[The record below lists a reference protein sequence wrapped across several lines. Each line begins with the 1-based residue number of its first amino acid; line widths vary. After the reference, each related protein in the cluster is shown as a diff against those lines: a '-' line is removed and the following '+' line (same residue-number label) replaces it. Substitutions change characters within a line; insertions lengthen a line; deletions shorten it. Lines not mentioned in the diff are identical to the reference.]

1 MEHSKSLSAEGVSL
15 VQPRVEVLS
24 REQVHLVHEYSL
36 RILSTAGVRVDS
48 ERARRLFAK
57 AGGAV
62 VVDDDRVRIP
72 SELVNWALEKAP
84 DAVEIHDRNGNS
96 AFRLPGQAR
105 FGIGVTALQYQDPVS
120 DEVTP
125 FMRQHMASMA
135 RLGNALP
142 SYDVVSTVGIVQDV
156 PPDRSDLVATLE
168 MVANT
173 VKPLVILV
181 SNEELFP
188 NVLDLLEHL
197 CGDLASAP
205 FVVPYFNP
213 ISPLVIGRGTVSKMF
228 HAIER
233 GVPFIYSNYGMA
245 GASTPITPAS
255 AFVLLNA
262 ELLAGLTLSQLIR
275 EGAPIVL
282 GSLPAVFDMRGMGS
296 FYEARSY
303 LIDLACAE
311 MMAYYKLP
319 HCGTSGSGMG
329 WGPDVIAAGHQWLNH
344 LISCAGKVGLVPFV
358 GDNLGSKAF
367 SPAVVVYANE
377 VIAQA
382 QLFAQGF
389 ALDQGTVAL
398 EEIIGVGPGGS
409 FLTTDLTLKL
419 FRRAAFQS
427 EIFPNLTLEKWQERG
442 APEAGEILRQR
453 TRSLVDSLEPPE
465 DHDDLLTRGEAFIAE
480 AVS

>member
-1 MEHSKSLSAEGVSL
+1 MEPENLSPEGLSL
-15 VQPRVEVLS
+15 VRPRLEVLS
-24 REQVHLVHEYSL
+24 REQVRLIHEYSL
-36 RILSTAGVRVDS
+36 RVLSTAGVRVDS
-48 ERARRLFAK
+48 EPARLLFAK
-57 AGGAV
+57 AGGAE
-62 VVDDDRVRIP
+62 VVDGGRVYIP
-72 SELVNWALEKAP
+72 SDLVNWALEKAP
-84 DAVEIHDRNGNS
+84 DAVEIYDRNGDS
-96 AFRLPGQAR
+96 AFRLPGPAR

-125 FMRQHMASMA
+125 FVRKHMEWMA

-142 SYDVVSTVGIVQDV
+142 NYDVVSTVGIVQDV
-156 PPDRSDLVATLE
+156 PPDRSDLVAALE

-173 VKPLVILV
+173 EKPLVILV
-181 SNEELFP
+181 SNEKLFP
-188 NVLDLLEHL
+188 HVLDLLEHL
-197 CGDLASAP
+197 CGDMASVP

-233 GVPFIYSNYGMA
+233 GLPFIYSNYGMA

-275 EGAPIVL
+275 EGAPIL
-282 GSLPAVFDMRGMGS
+282 MGSLPAVFDMRGMGS

-303 LIDLACAE
+303 LTNLACAE
-311 MMAYYKLP
+311 MMAYYRLP

-367 SPAVVVYANE
+367 SPAVAVYANE

-382 QLFAQGF
+382 RLFSAGF
-389 ALDQGTVAL
+389 TLDEGTVAL

-409 FLTTDLTLKL
+409 FLTADLTLKL
-419 FRRAAFQS
+419 FRHAAFQS
-427 EIFPNLTLEKWQERG
+427 DIFPILTLEKWQEKG
-442 APEAGEILRQR
+442 APEAGEILRKR
-453 TRSLVDSLEPPE
+453 TLSIVEGLEPPE
-465 DHDDLLTRGEAFIAE
+465 DHDDLIARGDAFIARI
-480 AVS
+480 VS